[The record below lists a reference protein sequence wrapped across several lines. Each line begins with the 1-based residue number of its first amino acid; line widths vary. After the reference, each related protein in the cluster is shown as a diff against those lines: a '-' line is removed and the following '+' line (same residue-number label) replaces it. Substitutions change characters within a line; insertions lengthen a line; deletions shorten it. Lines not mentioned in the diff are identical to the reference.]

1 MDTVPEIAQCHPN
14 YSTNKTDNKVFTLY
28 RRDINDNKHGSIIV
42 VTSLYPGL
50 NPALVLREG
59 AIPSGRELAMPKW
72 TKQQE
77 GVGPLSQILHVK

>member
-14 YSTNKTDNKVFTLY
+14 YSTNKTDSKMFTLY
-28 RRDINDNKHGSIIV
+28 RRDNSVNK
-42 VTSLYPGL
+42 TWQYYCCNQLYPGL
-50 NPALVLREG
+50 NPAIALREG